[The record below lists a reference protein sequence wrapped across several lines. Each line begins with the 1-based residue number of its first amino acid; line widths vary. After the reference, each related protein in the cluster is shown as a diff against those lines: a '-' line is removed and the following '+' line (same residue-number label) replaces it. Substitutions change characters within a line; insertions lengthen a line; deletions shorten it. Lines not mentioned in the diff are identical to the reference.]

1 MFFSAQARPG
11 ETFFSELKTQI
22 REKYEEL
29 GLKVPDLAPL
39 EIAFKIAQEAHA
51 GQTRESGPPYIN
63 HPLEIALEM
72 VKDGWLEIPSLTA
85 IIPHDSIEE
94 TAEAREPI
102 TVARIKGELG
112 DEVAKLVDGLTKLR
126 KLGRSKTS
134 RNIESFKK
142 FVDFGSQDIR
152 VVILKLYDRLI
163 NSRTF
168 DKLPPDRARKNAVET
183 LEVYVP
189 LAYGLGLWDIKNEL
203 EENSWRILDNKGID
217 NVRDMIAR
225 ESKRV
230 EDNRSADD
238 VLAQVKSALSGFK
251 SAKKK
256 GVKIDYVPNSASHIY
271 RLLKEEEVISVEDEL
286 HTFVIEVKEK
296 NCHSVLGVLHGMYSH
311 VPETFED
318 FISNPRPNL
327 YRALHTI
334 VYIPGI
340 GNVMFKIMSPKM
352 RILAEA
358 GILHGYSPLDQH
370 WYKFFGDKYPWFEE
384 VVAYVKEEGI
394 YSESEIRGLMQRK
407 VFSIQVITD
416 RGEFKRIPRG
426 STTRD
431 FAYAIHTE
439 LGHEAVVAKIHR
451 RKRTLVDSGMTIQ
464 VEPFDRI
471 EIFRQPGRRPTVYD
485 LNEVNTPDARSAIRA
500 YLRTLPP
507 EDSEKMGREIL
518 AQALESEWEL
528 EFKTGRTKK
537 IEKVR
542 CFLKPEDL
550 GAAKEFRGSPVRIFE
565 TVFKRLR
572 SQLKGRTI
580 ENEKDIFHLVGI
592 GEIPIQAFMEQL
604 LKFILERRREKE
616 KSRLLEIEFRI
627 KNRIGIT
634 RDISKAI
641 AELRL
646 DPEEIRVVREG
657 KTALGFVKVRIYSN
671 IDEIQIR
678 NIIADI
684 EMKEGGS

>member
-1 MFFSAQARPG
+1 M
-11 ETFFSELKTQI
+11 EE
-22 REKYEEL
+22 RE
-29 GLKVPDLAPL
+29 
-39 EIAFKIAQEAHA
+39 EI
-51 GQTRESGPPYIN
+51 
-63 HPLEIALEM
+63 
-72 VKDGWLEIPSLTA
+72 
-85 IIPHDSIEE
+85 SI
-94 TAEAREPI
+94 
-102 TVARIKGELG
+102 
-112 DEVAKLVDGLTKLR
+112 
-126 KLGRSKTS
+126 
-134 RNIESFKK
+134 
-142 FVDFGSQDIR
+142 
-152 VVILKLYDRLI
+152 
-163 NSRTF
+163 
-168 DKLPPDRARKNAVET
+168 
-183 LEVYVP
+183 
-189 LAYGLGLWDIKNEL
+189 
-203 EENSWRILDNKGID
+203 
-217 NVRDMIAR
+217 
-225 ESKRV
+225 
-230 EDNRSADD
+230 
-238 VLAQVKSALSGFK
+238 
-251 SAKKK
+251 
-256 GVKIDYVPNSASHIY
+256 
-271 RLLKEEEVISVEDEL
+271 EDEL
-286 HTFVIEVKEK
+286 HTFIIEVKEK
-296 NCHSVLGVLHGMYSH
+296 NCHRILGILHGIYSH

-352 RILAEA
+352 RILADK
-358 GILHGYSPLDQH
+358 GILHGYSPLDRH
-370 WYKFFGDKYPWFEE
+370 WYKFFGDKYPWFDE

-394 YSESEIRGLMQRK
+394 YSEGEIRGLMQRK
-407 VFSIQVITD
+407 VFSIQVIAD
-416 RGEFKRIPRG
+416 KGDKSKKAEFKRVPRG

-451 RKRTLVDSGMTIQ
+451 KKKTLVDSRMSMQ

-471 EIFRQPGRRPTVYD
+471 EILRQPGRRPTVYD
-485 LNEVNTPDARSAIRA
+485 LNKVNTPDARSAIRA

-518 AQALESEWEL
+518 AQALESKWEL

-550 GAAKEFRGSPVRIFE
+550 GAAKEFHGSPVKIFE

-592 GEIPIQAFMEQL
+592 GEISIQAFMEQL
-604 LKFILERRREKE
+604 LKFTLERRREKE
-616 KSRLLEIEFRI
+616 RSRLLEIEFRT

-657 KTALGFVKVRIYSN
+657 KTALGFVKVRICSN
-671 IDEIQIR
+671 IEEIQIR